1 MDRKQN
7 LTYEKCTC
15 NAPRARV
22 SRLVVLYACGD
33 SCATS
38 IAAASLCGLPFPD
51 ALGKRRR
58 RMSEWA
64 QQPDDQAK
72 WVTEADIDRAAKL
85 VIELRGAGAYD
96 RAFQRFGDLSL
107 TGDDEAAAI
116 WRRIV
121 KAIER
126 LQA

>member
-1 MDRKQN
+1 MRRRRRRAKRDALKAANGDR
-7 LTYEKCTC
+7 
-15 NAPRARV
+15 RA
-22 SRLVVLYACGD
+22 
-33 SCATS
+33 
-38 IAAASLCGLPFPD
+38 AAASLCGLPFPD

-58 RMSEWA
+58 MSESA

-85 VIELRGAGAYD
+85 VIKLRGAGAYD

-126 LQA
+126 RRDGRVGVS